1 LAKTVGFTDL
11 PCNFLQSLEN
21 NLDPIHVEFLHM
33 KFLNW
38 VRAQR
43 GEGPVTIRKHA
54 RIDFEL
60 FEFGI
65 RKKRLWEG
73 VSEDSDEWRV
83 GHPMLFPC
91 NQALSVTPTNVELQ
105 FRLPVDDERTIIY
118 WYNTNELES
127 GQEPSGRVPLVDNG
141 WQGPDGGYILEGIQ
155 GADMMAWVTQG
166 PITDHSLEH
175 LGESDK
181 GVALLRKTLLEQ
193 IDRVERGEDPM
204 GIRRDP
210 ATNTPFIKLDME
222 RHFAYELTGV
232 PNNATELFPFREVI
246 GVVSE

>member
-1 LAKTVGFTDL
+1 
-11 PCNFLQSLEN
+11 
-21 NLDPIHVEFLHM
+21 
-33 KFLNW
+33 
-38 VRAQR
+38 
-43 GEGPVTIRKHA
+43 
-54 RIDFEL
+54 
-60 FEFGI
+60 
-65 RKKRLWEG
+65 
-73 VSEDSDEWRV
+73 
-83 GHPMLFPC
+83 
-91 NQALSVTPTNVELQ
+91 
-105 FRLPVDDERTIIY
+105 LPVDDERTIIY